1 LAGAFLCAA
10 AMPEREQQSPES
22 VWSLGAELGEGP
34 VWAFGAL
41 WFVDIKRRLVH
52 RFEPSTAARR
62 SWPAPSQIGFLFPA
76 EGGGFVAGLDDGLHH
91 FDPESGEFAPLA
103 RVEADRPDNRLND
116 GVVDPSGRLWF
127 GTMDD
132 SERKRSGAFY
142 RFERGTVHP
151 TGLDGIAITNGP
163 ALSPDGRILYHV
175 DTLARTIRASEIGA
189 DGALGPARPFAAID
203 PANGHPDGPTIDA
216 EGCLWVALYGGW
228 EARRYSPA
236 GELVGRVAFPCA
248 NITKIAFGGED
259 LRTLYATSA
268 RHLLKPDE
276 AESQKQAGDLFALR
290 VEIPGI
296 ACPLVRLD

>member
-1 LAGAFLCAA
+1 LTGAFLCAA

-41 WFVDIKRRLVH
+41 WFVDIKRRLIH
-52 RFEPSTAARR
+52 RYDPAAEARR
-62 SWPAPSQIGFLFPA
+62 DWPAPSQIGFIFPA
-76 EGGGFVAGLDDGLHH
+76 QGGGFVAGLEDGLHH
-91 FDPESGEFAPLA
+91 FDPESGEFALLA
-103 RVEADRPDNRLND
+103 RVEAERPGNRLND
-116 GVVDPSGRLWF
+116 GAVDPSGRLWF

-142 RFERGTVHP
+142 CFERGTVHP

-163 ALSPDGRILYHV
+163 ALSPDGHILYHV

-189 DGALGPARPFAAID
+189 GAMLGPARPFAAID
-203 PANGHPDGPTIDA
+203 PADGHPDGPTIDS

-268 RHLLKPDE
+268 RHRLKPAE
-276 AESQKQAGDLFALR
+276 AERQTQAGDLFALR

-296 ACPLVRLD
+296 ACPLVRLS